1 MKFTAVKEL
10 PSTRKYNPLDVYFK
24 EFMAMNVKI
33 AKVDFED
40 REYTSLK
47 TAQSTLY
54 NSARNRGYPITVAVR
69 NNEIYFV
76 RRDM

>member
-10 PSTRKYNPLDVYFK
+10 PKARKYNPLDVYFK
-24 EFMAMNVKI
+24 EFMAMNVRI
-33 AKVDFED
+33 AKVDFEGKG
-40 REYTSLK
+40 YKTIK

-54 NSARNRGYPITVAVR
+54 NSAKKRGYPITIVAR
-69 NNEIYFV
+69 GDELYFV